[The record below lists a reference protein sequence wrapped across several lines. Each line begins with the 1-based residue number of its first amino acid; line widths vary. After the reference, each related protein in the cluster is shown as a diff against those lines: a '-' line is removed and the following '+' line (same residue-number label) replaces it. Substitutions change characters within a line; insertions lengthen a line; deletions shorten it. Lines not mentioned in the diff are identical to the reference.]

1 MPPDHDRL
9 FKTLLRT
16 FFPGFLGLVV
26 PDLAER
32 LDAAR
37 AIFIDKEFLA
47 EEPAGKREADLV
59 ARVPVKND
67 DVLLVHVEIEARA
80 GSRMPYRLRAYAGR
94 IQAAYGEQVLSIL
107 VNLRGGRAGVHQVSL
122 ESALASPELSPF
134 RYVVFGLARCAGAA
148 YLANPEPVAWALAA
162 LMSHDK
168 ESRPAYKLRCQNRI
182 VEARMSRD
190 RRILLLDFVE
200 AYLELTPP
208 EAAAYKVLSARNR
221 RRTRAMLMTWSER
234 LKEEGKQEGL
244 RRVKQERQL
253 GKQEGIRLGEQKGV
267 KRGEQKG
274 IRLGKREGL
283 QEGARSLQQVLL
295 RLLDQR
301 FGPLPESVHRQ
312 VEAIS
317 SLPRLTR
324 LAEQVLT
331 VSSIRELRL
340 R

>member
-1 MPPDHDRL
+1 MPTEHDRL

-26 PDLAER
+26 PELAER

-67 DVLLVHVEIEARA
+67 GVLLVHIEIEARA

-107 VNLRGGRAGVHQVSL
+107 VNLRGGPAGVHQTNFV
-122 ESALASPELSPF
+122 SALAAPELSPF
-134 RYVVFGLARCAGAA
+134 RYVVFGLARCSGEIF
-148 YLANPEPVAWALAA
+148 LARSEPVAWALAA
-162 LMSHDK
+162 LMRRGK
-168 ESRPAYKLRCQNRI
+168 ASRPAYKLACQ
-182 VEARMSRD
+182 
-190 RRILLLDFVE
+190 RRILTARLTGARRTVLLDFVE
-200 AYLELTPP
+200 AYLELTPS
-208 EAAAYKVLSARNR
+208 EATEYKILSRRNR
-221 RRTRAMLMTWSER
+221 RGTRAMWMTWSEKQREAGKKEGLR
-234 LKEEGKQEGL
+234 LAKQERKLGQQEGL
-244 RRVKQERQL
+244 RR
-253 GKQEGIRLGEQKGV
+253 GKQ
-267 KRGEQKG
+267 
-274 IRLGKREGL
+274 EGL

-312 VEAIS
+312 VEAIN
-317 SLPRLTR
+317 SLRRLTR

-331 VSSIRELRL
+331 AGSIRELRL
-340 R
+340 L

>member
-67 DVLLVHVEIEARA
+67 GVLLVHVEIEARA

-162 LMSHDK
+162 LMGHDK

-221 RRTRAMLMTWSER
+221 RRTRAMWMTWSER
-234 LKEEGKQEGL
+234 LKEEGK
-244 RRVKQERQL
+244 K
-253 GKQEGIRLGEQKGV
+253 EGIKLGEQKGI

-274 IRLGKREGL
+274 IRLGKKEGL

-301 FGPLPESVHRQ
+301 FGPLPESVNRQ